1 LSHFYIVE
9 KKSQIF
15 VFFYQIMRRE
25 NRRQNEITCLCI
37 CAW

>member
-1 LSHFYIVE
+1 
-9 KKSQIF
+9 
-15 VFFYQIMRRE
+15 MRRE